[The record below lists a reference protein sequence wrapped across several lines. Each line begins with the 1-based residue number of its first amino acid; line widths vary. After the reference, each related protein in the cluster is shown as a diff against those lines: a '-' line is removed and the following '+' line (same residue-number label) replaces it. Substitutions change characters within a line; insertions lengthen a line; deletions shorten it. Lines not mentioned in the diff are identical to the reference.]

1 MSFIQIEAVNAR
13 NAELRR
19 VADRDRRHRAQRSAH
34 TGPVPE
40 PPPRRGRRPLRTVAA
55 AAVTRVAR

>member
-1 MSFIQIEAVNAR
+1 MSFIHVEAVSAH

-19 VADRDRRHRAQRSAH
+19 AADRDRRHRAPRGAH
-34 TGPVPE
+34 RAPAPE
-40 PPPRRGRRPLRTVAA
+40 HPPRRARRPLRAVAA

>member
-1 MSFIQIEAVNAR
+1 MSFIHIEAVAAR

-19 VADRDRRHRAQRSAH
+19 VAEGERRHRALRAAH
-34 TGPVPE
+34 QTPAE
-40 PPPRRGRRPLRTVAA
+40 RPPKRVRRPLRTVAA

>member
-1 MSFIQIEAVNAR
+1 MSFIHVEAVNAR

-19 VADRDRRHRAQRSAH
+19 AADRDRRHRAPRNAH
-34 TGPVPE
+34 AGPGPE
-40 PPPRRGRRPLRTVAA
+40 RPPGRARRPLRAVAA

>member
-19 VADRDRRHRAQRSAH
+19 VADADRRHRALRAAH
-34 TGPVPE
+34 QTPAE
-40 PPPRRGRRPLRTVAA
+40 RPPRRARRPLRAVAA